1 MIGTGGP
8 GGVEAAPTPDE
19 LLMQARL
26 LASRGIGNLGS
37 TASRGAALL
46 GRAALEEALFGLFGE
61 LRQLSGRAMFLVL
74 PNVFPREPARRAAF
88 AWGRLSAASHH
99 HAYEMPPTA
108 EELDLILDT
117 VHDVLEAVRG
127 VKEAR
132 RRKAA
137 AVRASGS

>member
-1 MIGTGGP
+1 MIGGP
-8 GGVEAAPTPDE
+8 GAIDAPPTPDE
-19 LLMQARL
+19 LLMQGRL

-46 GRAALEEALFGLFGE
+46 GRAALEEALFGLYPE

-74 PNVFPREPARRAAF
+74 PNVFPKEPARRAAF

-108 EELDLILDT
+108 EELDLVLDT
-117 VHDVLEAVRG
+117 VHDVLEAVER
-127 VKEAR
+127 VRER
-132 RRKAA
+132 RRQ
-137 AVRASGS
+137 RASATRAAGG